1 MSRTTW
7 LGAGLLLL
15 LGAGAASGQLR
26 GTAFSASIDHPAIQ
40 YGTRPLG
47 DPVAVLNQK
56 LREGAARLRAD
67 ASHGYLPS
75 LLEALGVPVESQI
88 LAFAKTS
95 VQSARIT
102 PAHPRALFF
111 GDELAVGWVPG
122 GFIELAAQDP
132 RQGVA
137 FYVLDARQAGNPTF
151 VRRETTCLSCHVSY
165 SSLDVPGMLVRSVV
179 PDADGEAQFRFGSY
193 VTSHDSPFEQRWG
206 GWYVTGE
213 AGSMRHMGNAVIG
226 DGDDDP
232 DRFAAEGRT
241 LASLR
246 GRVDTD
252 TYLSPHSDIVAL
264 MVFDHQMHMMN
275 LITRV
280 GWEAR
285 YALHPSGPGR
295 PLLAAPA
302 SSSRSASDR
311 IRDAAAELVDYLL
324 FVDEVP
330 LESPVSGSSG
340 FSGQFARRGPH
351 DRKGRS
357 LRELDLERRLM
368 RYPCSYMIHT
378 AAFDSLPAE
387 ALEAIYARMWQ
398 ILSGQGSDVRYARL
412 TLEDRRAI
420 VEILRDTKPDLP
432 DYFRAV
438 DR

>member
-1 MSRTTW
+1 MSRAAW
-7 LGAGLLLL
+7 LGVGVLLL
-15 LGAGAASGQLR
+15 LGTGAAAGQLR

-40 YGTRPLG
+40 YGARPLN
-47 DPVAVLNQK
+47 DPISVLNRK
-56 LREGAARLRAD
+56 LQEGAARLQPDGSR
-67 ASHGYLPS
+67 GYLPS
-75 LLEALGVPVESQI
+75 VLDALDVAVESQI

-102 PAHPRALFF
+102 PANPRALFF

-137 FYVLDARQAGNPTF
+137 FYVLDSRQAGAPTF
-151 VRRETTCLSCHVSY
+151 VRQGSCLSCHVSY

-246 GRVDTD
+246 GRFDTD

-285 YALHPSGPGR
+285 YARHQGGPGR
-295 PLLAAPA
+295 TLLAVPG

-311 IRDAAAELVDYLL
+311 IRDAAAELVEYLL

-330 LESPVSGSSG
+330 LESPVRGSSV
-340 FSGQFARRGPH
+340 FSAQFASRDPH

-357 LRELDLERRLM
+357 LRELDLEQRLM
-368 RYPCSYMIHT
+368 RYPCSYMIYT
-378 AAFDSLPAE
+378 EAFGSLPAE
-387 ALEAIYARMWQ
+387 ALAAIYARMWQ
-398 ILSGQGSDVRYARL
+398 ILSGRESDPRYARL
-412 TLEDRRAI
+412 SLEDRRAI